1 MCHVFYPQQRVSG
14 SAVPAACRRRRDWLP
29 MGRPGIAA
37 VWRRRCR
44 CSPAGYAVPTARG
57 KRGQGHRMV
66 PLPPL
71 DSPKPSFALTHRR
84 CAAKRGLRGLGSGRR
99 FAFGTLSGPEF
110 TLRKPQRCQCAARQC
125 RARTPSLR
133 KAPLRSR
140 VYSWSTKRPCGPL
153 AFRRATEG
161 SRVLRKVRGVKRGQE
176 TMFGVLSP
184 FVSAGRPRHPRPPKA
199 ATVRTLTLSVKSP
212 PAASRCIGG
221 TAYPLLRVKKEERSS
236 PPTAKIKPFSP
247 ASAPQRI
254 SRSVCRSDTQH
265 PSAQWFRRAS
275 VRRSMQ

>member
-1 MCHVFYPQQRVSG
+1 MARTKSSACSAMRISKTACRKKQDDRLQSGDGRFLYPQYNYTICNHEIFRRYSGAAGGGGFTPHGLHPQQRVSG

-29 MGRPGIAA
+29 MGRLGIAA

-161 SRVLRKVRGVKRGQE
+161 SRVRRKMRG
-176 TMFGVLSP
+176 S
-184 FVSAGRPRHPRPPKA
+184 
-199 ATVRTLTLSVKSP
+199 
-212 PAASRCIGG
+212 
-221 TAYPLLRVKKEERSS
+221 
-236 PPTAKIKPFSP
+236 
-247 ASAPQRI
+247 
-254 SRSVCRSDTQH
+254 
-265 PSAQWFRRAS
+265 
-275 VRRSMQ
+275 

>member
-1 MCHVFYPQQRVSG
+1 
-14 SAVPAACRRRRDWLP
+14 
-29 MGRPGIAA
+29 
-37 VWRRRCR
+37 
-44 CSPAGYAVPTARG
+44 
-57 KRGQGHRMV
+57 MV

-84 CAAKRGLRGLGSGRR
+84 CAAKRELRGLGSGRR
-99 FAFGTLSGPEF
+99 SAYMQPSCPEF
-110 TLRKPQRCQCAARQC
+110 TLRYPPRITVRGHPVQGDGV
-125 RARTPSLR
+125 PLR